1 MQNYI
6 IYPKQFRNENIMIDK
21 NKCFMV
27 MPFREE
33 LNTLYAA
40 IQAMLA
46 QDGITVIRADEAQSS
61 NLLFNKIMREMLSA
75 NYVLVDMTYINAN
88 VFYELGIAHSF
99 KDSDN
104 IILIKQKEAKCP
116 SDIQYLEYIDY
127 TLTDP
132 RELVTNIKKR
142 IAATKY
148 ISDFYDALNTKGI
161 IPYVNN
167 NQQEFVEYMRVELES
182 YIPFITRLLIGENA
196 FTDVEVANLLNAFE
210 CLISKLIKDNKFKT
224 IKGVLDTYYEIIIA
238 CAELPIAREYTERF
252 ISSYNDVSDAIVW
265 KIDLVVKLTRNRKLL
280 NITLNWIMQYF
291 SCLHATTIDLN
302 RHHLER
308 LLITSQHSEVNQA
321 MIAALYNENCYL
333 REYMADII
341 GEKHLTSALEDL
353 YCRLQNEENCYVARS
368 IVQAIGKIDNVHGC
382 ERLLKW
388 FAYAN
393 ENYINQKYYGIFTHV
408 SHAIAKMDT
417 TSDGIFI
424 SEFRKQYGE
433 YLK

>member
-27 MPFREE
+27 MPFCEE
-33 LNTLYAA
+33 LNILYAA
-40 IQAMLA
+40 VQAMLA
-46 QDGITVIRADEAQSS
+46 QDGITVIRADETQSS

-75 NYVLVDMTYINAN
+75 NYVLVDLTYINAN

-104 IILIKQKEAKCP
+104 IILIKQKDAKCP
-116 SDIQYLEYIDY
+116 TDIQYLEYINY
-127 TLTDP
+127 TVTNP

-142 IAATKY
+142 IDATKY

-161 IPYVNN
+161 IPYINN
-167 NQQEFVEYMRVELES
+167 NQQEFVEYMRDELES
-182 YIPFITRLLIGENA
+182 YIPLITRLLIGENT
-196 FTDVEVANLLNAFE
+196 FKNIEIANLLNAFE
-210 CLISKLIKDNKFKT
+210 CLISKLIKNNKFKT
-224 IKGVLDTYYEIIIA
+224 IKGVLDTYYELIIA

-252 ISSYNDVSDAIVW
+252 ISLYSDIPDSIVW
-265 KIDLVVKLTRNRKLL
+265 KIDLVVKLTQKRKLL
-280 NITLNWIMQYF
+280 DITLNWIMQYF

-308 LLITSQHSEVNQA
+308 LLITSQHIEVNQA

-353 YCRLQNEENCYVARS
+353 YCKLQNEENCYVARS
-368 IVQAIGKIDNVHGC
+368 IVQAIGKIDNVFGC

-388 FAYAN
+388 FSYAY
-393 ENYINQKYYGIFTHV
+393 ENYVDQKYYGIFAHV

-417 TSDGIFI
+417 TADKIYI
-424 SEFRKQYGE
+424 SEFKKRYGK

>member
-21 NKCFMV
+21 NKCFMI

-127 TLTDP
+127 TLTEP

-148 ISDFYDALNTKGI
+148 ISDFYDALNKKGI

-182 YIPFITRLLIGENA
+182 YIP
-196 FTDVEVANLLNAFE
+196 
-210 CLISKLIKDNKFKT
+210 SIKD
-224 IKGVLDTYYEIIIA
+224 Y
-238 CAELPIAREYTERF
+238 
-252 ISSYNDVSDAIVW
+252 
-265 KIDLVVKLTRNRKLL
+265 
-280 NITLNWIMQYF
+280 
-291 SCLHATTIDLN
+291 
-302 RHHLER
+302 
-308 LLITSQHSEVNQA
+308 
-321 MIAALYNENCYL
+321 
-333 REYMADII
+333 
-341 GEKHLTSALEDL
+341 
-353 YCRLQNEENCYVARS
+353 
-368 IVQAIGKIDNVHGC
+368 
-382 ERLLKW
+382 
-388 FAYAN
+388 
-393 ENYINQKYYGIFTHV
+393 
-408 SHAIAKMDT
+408 
-417 TSDGIFI
+417 
-424 SEFRKQYGE
+424 
-433 YLK
+433 